1 MSSPCLVWLFGAPF
15 PKTSCET
22 CRCTVCAKPSALAEP
37 CLPSPAG
44 TACRAVPNRSF
55 RAWAV
60 RAGGAPRHGGG
71 RGSGLPGD
79 PGRTPARP
87 RRGPPGRAERL
98 LPLLPPALLPCA
110 QRRCARSEVKT
121 FGGERCFR
129 PKARRGTARSAGASF
144 PIDWGGLGKS
154 CPRCGLA
161 ERRGRSKDGAR
172 GGTGHLRPRARARRG
187 PHALNLPQPPSGKRA
202 LRLKQRASRASPAPA
217 ALKSIFS
224 HSFPSPLRV

>member
-1 MSSPCLVWLFGAPF
+1 M
-15 PKTSCET
+15 T
-22 CRCTVCAKPSALAEP
+22 
-37 CLPSPAG
+37 PAG
-44 TACRAVPNRSF
+44 P
-55 RAWAV
+55 
-60 RAGGAPRHGGG
+60 
-71 RGSGLPGD
+71 
-79 PGRTPARP
+79 PAHP

-161 ERRGRSKDGAR
+161 ELRGRSKDGAR

-187 PHALNLPQPPSGKRA
+187 PQALNLPQPPSGRRA
-202 LRLKQRASRASPAPA
+202 LRLKQRTSRASPAPA

-224 HSFPSPLRV
+224 HSFPSPRRVWQFGDGPNAQRGWDLSGSFPSPVPLGAGQPRSVPRLFLRLQFHILAVRLQRVLAGGRGELRARPAEG